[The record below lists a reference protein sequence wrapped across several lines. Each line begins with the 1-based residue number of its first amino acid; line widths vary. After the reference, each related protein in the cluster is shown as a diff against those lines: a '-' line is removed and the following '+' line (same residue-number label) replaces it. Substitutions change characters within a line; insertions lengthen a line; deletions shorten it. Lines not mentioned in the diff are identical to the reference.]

1 MTNSLL
7 MPQPVASKMIE
18 AFGIGYWQLQL
29 ADGSLFW
36 SENTRKIHDVG
47 PEFQPELAA
56 AINFYSK
63 QEPGQK
69 AIAEVIERAIEH
81 QQPWDIECRLVTAKG
96 RQIWARSTGEVI
108 VDEVGT
114 VVAIHGFIQDVSAY
128 MNALE
133 ASQLY
138 KQDLEYQQYA
148 LDRHAIVS
156 MADTHGQILY
166 ANDKFVEVS
175 GYALT
180 ELLGNN
186 HHILNSGV
194 HGPAFWQSFWQ
205 RISAGES
212 IRVEICN
219 RSKQGELY
227 WVDSSVV
234 PHFDKNGE
242 IDRYISIR
250 TDITERKQQE
260 EKQRELER
268 ALQQAQKM
276 EVVGQMVGGI
286 AHDFNNILAVVVG
299 YGELLQRMVHKQ
311 ERPTEQKY
319 IDQVVSSSHRAKD
332 LVARLLSFSR
342 GSDEQNE
349 LISIAKAVDDFQ
361 EFIRP
366 VLPSSIELAIDIEDD
381 SLEVLFNY
389 TSLSQILMN
398 LAVNARDAMSSGGCL
413 KLMAKMVTLD
423 GGAHCSSCFSRFF
436 GRCVL
441 IEVSDTGTG
450 IDPLIVRKLFEP
462 FFSTKD
468 VGKGSGVG
476 LSMVHGLVHGADGH
490 IIVESSERG
499 SILGVYLPIMETYQT
514 PELAGIEDEK
524 PVLTGFQGDKTI
536 FIVDDEPDIA
546 RMLGGCL
553 QDSGLIVELYSSAE
567 HLLDDLLLKNKH
579 CDLLVTD
586 ITMPVFT
593 GSDIAIMVQQT
604 GRKLPVVAM
613 SGYNESVN
621 EYNYQKAGFAA
632 YLDKPISPADF
643 TEVVQRLL
651 GV

>member
-7 MPQPVASKMIE
+7 VPQPVASKMMDT
-18 AFGIGYWQLQL
+18 FGIGYWQLQL
-29 ADGSLFW
+29 ADESLFW
-36 SENTRKIHDVG
+36 SENTRKIHEVG
-47 PEFQPELAA
+47 SEFQPELTT
-56 AINFYSK
+56 AINFYSN
-63 QEPGQK
+63 QEPGRKAITEAIEGAIEYQK
-69 AIAEVIERAIEH
+69 A
-81 QQPWDIECRLVTAKG
+81 WDIECKLITAKG
-96 RQIWARSTGEVI
+96 KQIWVRSTGEVI
-108 VDEVGT
+108 IDDVDR

-138 KQDLEYQQYA
+138 KRDLEYQQYA
-148 LDRHAIVS
+148 LDRHSIVS
-156 MADTHGQILY
+156 IADTHGQILY

-175 GYALT
+175 GYLLS

-186 HHILNSGV
+186 HRILNSGV
-194 HGPAFWQSFWQ
+194 HEPAFWQSFWK
-205 RISAGES
+205 RISAGEN
-212 IRVEICN
+212 IREEICN
-219 RSKQGELY
+219 RSKRGELY

-234 PHFDKNGE
+234 PHFDENGQ
-242 IDRYISIR
+242 IDCYISIR
-250 TDITERKQQE
+250 TDITDRKRQE

-299 YGELLQRMVHKQ
+299 YGELLQRMIQKQ
-311 ERPTEQKY
+311 GLATEQKY
-319 IDQVVSSSHRAKD
+319 IDQVVKSSHRAKD

-349 LISIAKAVDDFQ
+349 LISIAKALEDFQ
-361 EFIRP
+361 GFIRP
-366 VLPSSIELAIDIEDD
+366 VLPSFIELTIDIEDD
-381 SLEVLFNY
+381 SQEVLFNY

-398 LAVNARDAMSSGGCL
+398 LAVNARDAMPSGGR
-413 KLMAKMVTLD
+413 LMLSVKVVTLD
-423 GGAHCSSCFSRFF
+423 DGAHCSSCFSRFL
-436 GRCVL
+436 GQCVL
-441 IEVSDTGTG
+441 IKVSDTGTG
-450 IDPLIVRKLFEP
+450 IDPLIARKLFEP

-476 LSMVHGLVHGADGH
+476 LSMVHGLVHGAGGH
-490 IIVESSERG
+490 ITVESSEQG
-499 SILGVYLPIMETYQT
+499 SAIGVYLPVIEQDRAL
-514 PELAGIEDEK
+514 ELADIEDNRT
-524 PVLTGFQGDKTI
+524 VLTDFQSDKTI
-536 FIVDDEPDIA
+536 FIVDDEQDITE
-546 RMLGGCL
+546 MLSGCL
-553 QDSGLIVELYSSAE
+553 QNSGLNVERYSSAE

-593 GSDIAIMVQQT
+593 GSDIAIMVQQS

-632 YLDKPISPADF
+632 YLDKPISPANF
-643 TEVVQRLL
+643 IAVVQRLL
-651 GV
+651 TI